1 MSDYIGYN
9 NQSIINISS
18 NEVGTQLLDK
28 LSRISDDRRIQP
40 LDKYDYIP
48 YRHRCYYN
56 EYCLQIGDCY
66 FMIPP
71 EFIMVTAEST
81 TQSIITLRQENT
93 QKEKHGHHRR
103 TILVDLVFNGI
114 DNLNGFEVDAPS
126 HPDGSGGT
134 SNKYYVDGLRPLL
147 AQFKCAPFLPVTN
160 MLINRTYGIYTV
172 ALQAITISTVNG
184 FPDCMK
190 AQITLQEVNM
200 MPYLEV
206 PDIAFSSMIDWD
218 LFRYYYQSFLT
229 EKHKYKRLQSLPK
242 NKNFNRFKLSI
253 LDQTI
258 FLDGKVTE
266 GNILDVCL
274 DQKIYG
280 DEGTNYITWI
290 DSETD
295 GVNIKEF
302 QCGYANIL
310 TNIQFAELSTPTLQ
324 YLGGM
329 DTIYNITF
337 ETTDEMVIQKIE
349 QCQTVNDLMIRNN
362 PKLQGSIGFVKLESE
377 LTEFTGALFVMV
389 DSVSTNTVPGFP
401 DLYNVQINCVAYD
414 IAQSEREDL
423 HGFRPFD
430 DYLGTGYGVDQSAT
444 YQNETIYNAVDNGL
458 LRKIKQ
464 DNYAEWKLSQM
475 EVYPDLRLPT
485 YADVDSMISNINSF
499 RSQHG
504 LSQLPYSKYP
514 SRPASSIH
522 GFDPNNPPSVSGDMP
537 KITSIARSDYHKY
550 VDPDFYVFYP
560 NSHHE
565 LNSEYT
571 DLGIKE
577 PKQQSGYTKHVT
589 EYTFPTDTP
598 TGTTNGAE
606 IGGIDNALVE
616 KFIKY
621 CTDQIGHSYVW
632 GAEGE
637 VSDSK
642 GLCFDCSGLVS
653 WALKQCGISS
663 ERFTT
668 STIPTHPEVFTK
680 IDRNSAQRG
689 DILLRTNQ
697 HVAVYLGNN
706 EVMHAKGKAYG
717 CIKESLSSAG
727 NFDAAYRINAFSSS
741 GDQGSTSSS
750 NTSGFHATDEFVGM
764 VAQWEGFLGT
774 ATPKDGGMDI
784 GYGFHNQ
791 FTENG
796 KTVKVTSGMTMTK
809 ERADNILKGMLEN
822 MIPQTVA
829 KLQQYGWN
837 PSDFTNNQV
846 LALTSYFFNRGF
858 SNGKADQI
866 LNKSNSPNIA
876 AIGNNLPNYWGSASY
891 AKTGLI
897 NRRNKEKELFFSGSS
912 GAETGGGDTGAS
924 SGPTL
929 TTAEFNSI
937 CQKVKQAVG
946 SEGSDAELAMAQMI
960 YDRLTSGLYGNL
972 SNVLNSIDNSSSMTG
987 GSSSTVT
994 SNVQS
999 VFCNG
1004 AKKWPERT
1012 LYTLDT
1018 SKPIVE
1024 FERYDKAHIRRG
1036 SAGKHMF
1043 WGTSDP
1049 SSDIKYTISDSVNG
1063 GSNFANDGAT
1073 VEKDIEVGTYSMSE
1087 VGDFG
1092 EPVLIKAKTF
1102 NDRSGGKKKYQN
1114 DLNNTYNQFNSS
1126 FHDQYQY
1133 SCRGRLVRA
1142 FPAFLFCL
1150 LDDDAAWYDGRKL
1163 WTNYYT
1169 HKSVIDIQV
1178 HATNDMAMDTAT
1190 IVVTNTYHNLDR
1202 TESGLSDYSLM
1213 NDPDVSWLAKK
1224 IYEWTGLAISFG
1236 GAKLTS
1242 MMIQLHQVI
1251 YTHARLREGARAHL
1265 RMGYGSDPLSLAP
1278 MINGTITDCAVGDQI
1293 SLVICSD
1300 GSELVANITS
1310 AKENDTNN
1318 GWLGLFGLGED
1329 QEGSNIIANII
1340 CARQSWMS
1348 YISSNWF
1355 EGSKYSIEHYGLY
1368 FGQSMFGGNG
1378 EGDLGIIGDTAV
1390 GAGAGAATGAVIGA
1404 LGGPIGAGVGAG
1416 IGALIGF
1423 GVSILTGGG
1432 GGSMKINIAD
1442 LWDGYS
1448 EQFDLLM
1455 NVYRA
1460 NYKGDLYL
1468 HEGAI
1473 FGADGETNVV
1483 FNKFNMT
1490 PWDVFQTCVQ
1500 NVPEYIMKTGYHQF
1514 DSRLYYG
1521 LPFFMERFRYD
1532 YFGNSY
1538 DKIYQE
1544 AKTASQ
1550 VHFID
1555 SMDCIIDNQ
1564 MKVSAKTT
1572 YTNIKVMYLRG
1583 SSSTSTML
1591 IHSDDTIDNA
1601 KQKTKIL
1608 DTPIVQDALGPDFL
1622 YEILGYKVGHDSARR
1637 TGISN
1642 LIYGWQGQYQGQII
1656 CTGCP
1661 GIKPHDHLLLNDS
1674 YSDIF
1679 GLCICR
1685 EVVHSFS
1692 TNTGFCTSITP
1703 GMVAMSTDQNSGM
1716 TESVRSYLG
1725 LLSCFSAYT
1734 YVRKGMYA
1742 NYESAIG
1749 ALSDAYVLEESIK
1762 SNWLHSDLFKAGEF
1776 TVTRLGDAVMIAHTI
1791 RVLTKGAQI
1800 AREVVAYAKWAKKAV
1815 QVAGFGIKTIKAIAT
1830 GAEIAGVGA
1839 APETCGISLI
1849 VTLAAWLLVDVLLD
1863 AFFEWLD
1870 NKNTIVLLP
1879 LWREGYPFVTNVKD
1893 GKHILLCPSNSTAT
1907 DEYD

>member
-1 MSDYIGYN
+1 MSKYVGYN

-18 NEVGTQLLDK
+18 NDVGTKLLDK

-48 YRHRCYYN
+48 YKHRSYYN
-56 EYCLQIGDCY
+56 EYNLQIGDCS

-71 EFIMVTAEST
+71 EFIMVSAEST

-103 TILVDLVFNGI
+103 TILIDLVFNGV

-134 SNKYYVDGLRPLL
+134 SKKYYVDGLRQLM
-147 AQFKCAPFLPVTN
+147 AQFKCAPFLPISN
-160 MLINRTYGIYTV
+160 ILINRTYGIYTV
-172 ALQAITISTVNG
+172 ALQSITISTVNG

-190 AQITLQEVNM
+190 AQVTLQEVNM

-242 NKNFNRFKLSI
+242 DKNFNRFKLSI

-258 FLDGKVTE
+258 FLDGKVTD

-274 DQKIYG
+274 DSKVYG
-280 DEGTNYITWI
+280 EDGTNYITWI
-290 DSETD
+290 DSKTD

-302 QCGYANIL
+302 QCGYSNIL

-337 ETTDEMVIQKIE
+337 ETTNELVIQKIE
-349 QCQTVNDLMIRNN
+349 QCQTVNDLLIRNN

-377 LTEFTGALFVMV
+377 LTEFTGALFVMI

-423 HGFRPFD
+423 NGFRPFD
-430 DYLGTGYGVDQSAT
+430 DYLGTGTGLDQSAT
-444 YQNETIYNAVDNGL
+444 YASETIYNGVENGL

-485 YADVDSMISNINSF
+485 YGDVDSMISNISSF
-499 RSQHG
+499 RSKNG
-504 LSQLPYSKYP
+504 LSPLPYSKYP
-514 SRPASSIH
+514 SRPASSLH
-522 GFDPNNPPSVSGDMP
+522 GFNPNNPPSASGDMP

-560 NSHHE
+560 NSHNA
-565 LNSEYT
+565 LNGEYS
-571 DLGIKE
+571 DIGIKE
-577 PKQQSGYTKHVT
+577 PKQQKGYTKHIT
-589 EYTFPTDTP
+589 EYNFPTDTP
-598 TGTTNGAE
+598 VGTTNGSE
-606 IGGIDNALVE
+606 IGGTDSALIE

-621 CTDQIGHSYVW
+621 CTDQIGHTYIW

-642 GLCFDCSGLVS
+642 GLCFDCSGLIH
-653 WALKQCGISS
+653 WALKQCGITPK

-668 STIPTHPEVFTK
+668 STIPKNTDIFTK

-689 DILLRTNQ
+689 DILLRPNQ

-706 EVMHAKGKAYG
+706 EVMHAKGSKYG
-717 CIKESLSSAG
+717 CLKESLSTAG
-727 NFDAAYRINAFSSS
+727 NFAEAYRINAFANAGGSVNENAASSAS
-741 GDQGSTSSS
+741 GNRPLPAGLGKAHTYMGWQCITSPSSQQYKLRSEAGMNFDANGFGKINGRYVVAVKPYFGNVGDYIDVTLSNGQVIKAIIGDIKGNENASYQHNKYAHGTSDATSSVVEFVVDKS
-750 NTSGFHATDEFVGM
+750 SWYGTSKHVDGFHPE
-764 VAQWEGFLGT
+764 WKGT
-774 ATPKDGGMDI
+774 
-784 GYGFHNQ
+784 
-791 FTENG
+791 
-796 KTVKVTSGMTMTK
+796 
-809 ERADNILKGMLEN
+809 
-822 MIPQTVA
+822 TVA
-829 KLQQYGWN
+829 TVNNVGNYWNN
-837 PSDFTNNQV
+837 PS
-846 LALTSYFFNRGF
+846 G
-858 SNGKADQI
+858 
-866 LNKSNSPNIA
+866 
-876 AIGNNLPNYWGSASY
+876 
-891 AKTGLI
+891 
-897 NRRNKEKELFFSGSS
+897 
-912 GAETGGGDTGAS
+912 GGGDTDGSAGDTGVTA
-924 SGPTL
+924 GPTL
-929 TTAEFNSI
+929 TTTEFNAI

-946 SEGSDAELAMAQMI
+946 SEGSDAEVAMAQLI
-960 YDRLTSGLYGNL
+960 YDRLTSGNYGGL
-972 SNVLNSIDNSSSMTG
+972 SNVLNSIDVSSSMTG
-987 GSSSTVT
+987 GNSSTVV
-994 SNVQS
+994 SNVQA

-1004 AKKWPERT
+1004 KKAWNQRA
-1012 LYTLDT
+1012 LWTLDNN
-1018 SKPIVE
+1018 KPIAE
-1024 FERYDKAHIRRG
+1024 YDRYDKAHQRRG
-1036 SAGKHMF
+1036 AAGKHMF
-1043 WGTSDP
+1043 WGDGEN
-1049 SSDIKYTISDSVNG
+1049 SSDIKYTITDATNG
-1063 GSNFANDGAT
+1063 GGLNNDGS
-1073 VEKDIEVGTYSMSE
+1073 VEEKTIEVDTYSLSTTD
-1087 VGDFG
+1087 DFG
-1092 EPVLIKAKTF
+1092 EPVLIKAESF

-1114 DLNNTYNQFNSS
+1114 DLNNAYNAFNSS

-1142 FPAFLFCL
+1142 FPTFLFCL

-1178 HATNDMAMDTAT
+1178 HATNDMSMDTAT

-1202 TESGLSDYSLM
+1202 TESGISKYDLQK
-1213 NDPDVSWLAKK
+1213 DPEISGFAKWLYKN
-1224 IYEWTGLAISFG
+1224 TGLAFG
-1236 GAKLTS
+1236 AGAKLTS

-1278 MINGTITDCAVGDQI
+1278 MINGTVTDCAVGDQI
-1293 SLVICSD
+1293 SLVISSD
-1300 GSELVANITS
+1300 GSELVACVTS

-1329 QEGSNIIANII
+1329 QEGSNIIANIM

-1348 YISSNWF
+1348 YISSDWF

-1368 FGQSMFGGNG
+1368 FGQSLFGSNG
-1378 EGDLGIIGDTAV
+1378 EAGPGVIGDTAI
-1390 GAGAGAATGAVIGA
+1390 GAGAGALVGSIVPGIGTA
-1404 LGGPIGAGVGAG
+1404 IGAGV
-1416 IGALIGF
+1416 GALIGF

-1432 GGSMKINIAD
+1432 GGSMKINVAD

-1460 NYKGDLYL
+1460 NYKGDLYI
-1468 HEGAI
+1468 HEGAL

-1490 PWDVFQTCVQ
+1490 PWDVFQTCTQ

-1532 YFGNSY
+1532 YFGSSY
-1538 DKIYQE
+1538 GNIYQE

-1555 SMDCIIDNQ
+1555 SMDCIVDNQ
-1564 MKVSAKTT
+1564 MRVSAKTT

-1591 IHSDDTIDNA
+1591 IHSDDTIDNS

-1661 GIKPHDHLLLNDS
+1661 GIKPHDHLLMNDS
-1674 YSDIF
+1674 YSEIF

-1692 TNTGFCTSITP
+1692 TNTGYCTSIVP
-1703 GMVAMSTDQNSGM
+1703 GMVAMSTDQNSAM

-1734 YVRKGMYA
+1734 YARKGMYS
-1742 NYESAIG
+1742 NYEAMIG
-1749 ALSDAYVLEESIK
+1749 ALSDAYVLEEAMKTNI
-1762 SNWLHSDLFKAGEF
+1762 LHSDFYHGAEF
-1776 TVTRLGDAVMIAHTI
+1776 AITNIGNAIMIAKTI
-1791 RVLTKGAQI
+1791 KTLMQGGKILRD
-1800 AREVVAYAKWAKKAV
+1800 VVAYAKWAKTAIKA
-1815 QVAGFGIKTIKAIAT
+1815 AGFGIKTIKAIAT
-1830 GAEIAGVGA
+1830 GAEIAGVAA
-1839 APETCGISLI
+1839 APETCGFSLI
-1849 VTLAAWLLVDVLLD
+1849 ISLAAWLLVDVLLD
-1863 AFFEWLD
+1863 ALFEWLD

-1893 GKHILLCPSNSTAT
+1893 GEHILLCPSNSTAT
-1907 DEYD
+1907 EDYEDH